1 MSSVTSTSPHEESL
15 LHDVAEGIEG
25 IAIIAAAFFTPFM
38 RGQRGHW
45 GLDEAAAT
53 REYPGDELIMEPRWG
68 WTHGVEI
75 DAPPE
80 KVWPWVAQ
88 MGGDHAGFYSYQW
101 LLDGTTHSA
110 HDADRVHPEWSLRTG
125 AQLFLHP
132 SIPPMPVVAVAA
144 RRYIVACAHSEAPEV
159 ETSWLLFLEPLE
171 GGGRTRVVSRFRC
184 ACSDDVVT
192 RLQYGPTLI
201 EPIGYAMDRR
211 MLLGLKA
218 HVETAL
224 APAQTAHL

>member
-1 MSSVTSTSPHEESL
+1 MSSVTSTPPREESL

-45 GLDEAAAT
+45 GLDEATAA
-53 REYPGDELIMEPRWG
+53 REYPGDELILEPRWG
-68 WTHGVEI
+68 WTHGVEL
-75 DAPPE
+75 DAAPAT
-80 KVWPWVAQ
+80 VWPWVAQ
-88 MGGDHAGFYSYQW
+88 MGADRAGFYSYHW
-101 LLDGTTHSA
+101 LDDPAGKAA
-110 HDADRVHPEWSLRTG
+110 HDVERVHPEWALSTG
-125 AQLFLHP
+125 AHLYLHP
-132 SIPPMPVVAVAA
+132 SLPPMPVVAVAP
-144 RRYIVACAHSEAPEV
+144 RKYIVACAHSEVPEV
-159 ETSWLLFLEPLE
+159 ETSWLLFLEPLDD
-171 GGGRTRVVSRFRC
+171 GRRTRVVSRFRC

-224 APAQTAHL
+224 APAQTAHS